1 MDDRFANAEQDMTPD
16 FDDGANA
23 EQDMTPDFDDGA
35 DIEQMDYPSD
45 YPDTTPSAN
54 VEFGEIM
61 EPETGDVQHSNNF
74 FLFFSTIL
82 VKLIVNSKNSK

>member
-1 MDDRFANAEQDMTPD
+1 MDDRFANT
-16 FDDGANA
+16 

-45 YPDTTPSAN
+45 YPDTTPDAN
-54 VEFGEIM
+54 VEFGQIM

-74 FLFFSTIL
+74 FSVQF
-82 VKLIVNSKNSK
+82 